1 LKSYQVH
8 IYTDGAAKGNPGNG
22 GYGVVM
28 ELVGTN
34 YKKEFYEGFR
44 LTTNN
49 RMELLAVIVGLEKLK
64 NHNMTVLVISDS
76 KYVVDAVEKKW
87 VFGWEKK
94 NFTGKKNPDLWIR
107 FLKVYRK
114 HQVDFKWIKGHN
126 NHPQNERCDELAVY
140 ASGLPNLSVDEFYES
155 MDNGQLTIDNN
166 QYFLSFYQNPNYQLS
181 IVNYQLIITFAPLI

>member
-1 LKSYQVH
+1 MTHQVH

-28 ELVGTN
+28 ELVGTT

-44 LTTNN
+44 YTTNN
-49 RMELLAVIVGLEKLK
+49 RMELLAVIVGLEKITK
-64 NHNMTVLVISDS
+64 PNMKVLVVSDS

-94 NFTGKKNPDLWIR
+94 GFKDKKNPDLWMR
-107 FLKVYRK
+107 FLKIYRQ

-126 NHPQNERCDELAVY
+126 NHPQNERCDELAVM
-140 ASGLPNLSVDEFYES
+140 ASGLPNLSVDAFYEKEE
-155 MDNGQLTIDNN
+155 QKL
-166 QYFLSFYQNPNYQLS
+166 L
-181 IVNYQLIITFAPLI
+181 